1 MLSLDSHNDNDS
13 FDGARLIK
21 TAKISTTTKTNFKK
35 LTQLLFPSTK
45 MFAEVLPTP
54 VRMGGARIASRK
66 VLIPAAWSNTCIKL
80 SECAPFYKMLKILN
94 IKEIHAS
101 DSPVSTNWRTPSS
114 TSLPTEKRE
123 RDWPWE

>member
-13 FDGARLIK
+13 FDGAIPIK
-21 TAKISTTTKTNFKK
+21 TQKYQQQQK
-35 LTQLLFPSTK
+35 LTRLLFPSTK

-66 VLIPAAWSNTCIKL
+66 VLFPAAWSNTCIKL

-123 RDWPWE
+123 RDWPCE